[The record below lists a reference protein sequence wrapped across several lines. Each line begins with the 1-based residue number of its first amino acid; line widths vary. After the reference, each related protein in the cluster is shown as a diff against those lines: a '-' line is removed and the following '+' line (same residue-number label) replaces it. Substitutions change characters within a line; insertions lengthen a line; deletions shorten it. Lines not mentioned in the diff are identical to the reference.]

1 MAFAPC
7 AWANS
12 TAAGCWHRKP
22 APWIWCRPNSSAKW
36 TRARLSSSAEWTA
49 QKHPHQNPQAQAFCI
64 FEFIYFARPDSTFFG
79 HNVYLTRKAHGRR
92 LAQEA
97 PVEADLVMPFPDSGT
112 YAALGYSEGS
122 GIPFEMGMIR
132 NHYVGRTFI
141 QPTQSMRDFGVRV
154 KLNPIKELLKGK
166 DIIII
171 EDSIIRGTTAKDPGQ
186 GPARTGG
193 QTGSPAGQR
202 SGPPVPCHYG
212 IDFSTHATA
221 GHRRLLMIESKYL
234 KENIENIQRLMS
246 IQALKHFE
254 TRNLGK
260 LLRLSKIRQY
270 EDGEQIIQE
279 GDMDPWLYFLLSG
292 KIRISKEN
300 ENIGT
305 INRKGEIFGEMRIID
320 DQSRSASV
328 YAVGET
334 VCLAVDT
341 SAGNRLTSSQEK
353 DERLDFLLLLYR
365 IFAEYIT
372 ARLRLTNEELVRAK
386 RDAKHNAAGVAE
398 TQKVEEKP
406 KPKKPAHK
414 RHIETF

>member
-1 MAFAPC
+1 
-7 AWANS
+7 
-12 TAAGCWHRKP
+12 
-22 APWIWCRPNSSAKW
+22 
-36 TRARLSSSAEWTA
+36 
-49 QKHPHQNPQAQAFCI
+49 
-64 FEFIYFARPDSTFFG
+64 
-79 HNVYLTRKAHGRR
+79 
-92 LAQEA
+92 
-97 PVEADLVMPFPDSGT
+97 
-112 YAALGYSEGS
+112 
-122 GIPFEMGMIR
+122 
-132 NHYVGRTFI
+132 
-141 QPTQSMRDFGVRV
+141 
-154 KLNPIKELLKGK
+154 
-166 DIIII
+166 
-171 EDSIIRGTTAKDPGQ
+171 
-186 GPARTGG
+186 
-193 QTGSPAGQR
+193 
-202 SGPPVPCHYG
+202 
-212 IDFSTHATA
+212 
-221 GHRRLLMIESKYL
+221 MIESKYL

-406 KPKKPAHK
+406 KPKQPAHK